1 MPAIDLLLLNER
13 EHESLGT
20 VDGPLVVVK
29 HGAGGAAAHTAGGV
43 VRAGRAPVE
52 VVDTT
57 GAGDSFDA
65 GFLAAW
71 LAGEPLERAL
81 ALGNACGALSTRA
94 LGGVTAQPTMAEAR
108 AAAVIVCVAAN
119 PSIDRLFG
127 VDRLTRGGIHRPAE
141 FAQVAG
147 GKGLN
152 VARAASALGAEVRA
166 VALLGGHAGR
176 WIAEQCEREG
186 VELAAA
192 WAQAETRS
200 SLSVAGADQ
209 GLTEFYEHGAAV
221 TLEEWSGFA
230 ELAAQHLPR
239 AGWATIS
246 GSLPPGA
253 PADGYVPL
261 IRVTRSA
268 FDSREQGIAA
278 RPALVKVNAAEA
290 AQLTGKS
297 DALDAARTLHEA
309 GGGAAI
315 VTRGRDGAVMV
326 APDGRARWPAPPTP
340 RAATRWE
347 AATRSW
353 RAWWWHSTAEL
364 AGTMRCARRSA
375 RARPTPSSPAR
386 VGSTPSEHGRS
397 RTRYAS
403 RPSADRP
410 RNRHGR
416 ETSWDFPAD
425 PLIATIRSRT
435 ITAGAAS
442 AHDGR
447 VGL

>member
-1 MPAIDLLLLNER
+1 M
-13 EHESLGT
+13 
-20 VDGPLVVVK
+20 
-29 HGAGGAAAHTAGGV
+29 
-43 VRAGRAPVE
+43 
-52 VVDTT
+52 
-57 GAGDSFDA
+57 
-65 GFLAAW
+65 
-71 LAGEPLERAL
+71 
-81 ALGNACGALSTRA
+81 
-94 LGGVTAQPTMAEAR
+94 
-108 AAAVIVCVAAN
+108 IVCLAAN

-127 VDRLTRGGIHRPAE
+127 VDRLTPGGIHRPAE

-186 VELAAA
+186 IELAAA

-230 ELAAQHLPR
+230 ELAARHLPQ

-261 IRVTRSA
+261 IRVARSA
-268 FDSREQGIAA
+268 FDSREEGIAA

-290 AQLTGKS
+290 AQLTGMA

-326 APDGRARWPAPPTP
+326 APGRKRAGRQRRRRGPLPGGKRRRLPGGAGGGARRRSRLGRCAARGDRRGRGQRRAARRGSARP
-340 RAATRWE
+340 RA
-347 AATRSW
+347 
-353 RAWWWHSTAEL
+353 STGDRGLGAPL
-364 AGTMRCARRSA
+364 
-375 RARPTPSSPAR
+375 ARPLTRHATVTGPKRHR
-386 VGSTPSEHGRS
+386 VPGRPPDRNDSVTNDHGRRRECS
-397 RTRYAS
+397 R
-403 RPSADRP
+403 RPSRALTPLQFDRL
-410 RNRHGR
+410 NH
-416 ETSWDFPAD
+416 
-425 PLIATIRSRT
+425 
-435 ITAGAAS
+435 AS
-442 AHDGR
+442 A
-447 VGL
+447 L